1 VPHHDEHVH
10 GRPVAAALGKIRGDR
25 PRRRSVSADDDRRDA
40 LGHLRGS
47 GRIVHQPGGRVVVD
61 VDEARREHEPARID
75 DRVATAR
82 LDGADGYDAPVLD
95 AHGTPSGRRA
105 GAVDDACVDDRRGR
119 PVGRRIL
126 CANGDGERQRQC
138 ASGEESRGHCAV
150 FYGSDAGTGT
160 AELRRAVESAPLIES
175 FGRLLMDSRTARS
188 EFRFEKRRAD
198 AIVAFVGGESVAGC
212 FFIADGTSRHEGP
225 ERVSD
230 LLNSES
236 GFFPFEIRGLDGPE
250 TVLYNRSRVITVQI
264 FDNEE
269 QREPGYAVAMR
280 RGVSILLSDG
290 RRIDGAVR
298 IYRPE
303 GRDRL
308 SDWTR
313 QPELFRYVEG
323 DAATLIVN
331 ADHIV
336 SVSEVPG
343 S

>member
-1 VPHHDEHVH
+1 
-10 GRPVAAALGKIRGDR
+10 
-25 PRRRSVSADDDRRDA
+25 
-40 LGHLRGS
+40 
-47 GRIVHQPGGRVVVD
+47 
-61 VDEARREHEPARID
+61 
-75 DRVATAR
+75 
-82 LDGADGYDAPVLD
+82 
-95 AHGTPSGRRA
+95 
-105 GAVDDACVDDRRGR
+105 
-119 PVGRRIL
+119 
-126 CANGDGERQRQC
+126 
-138 ASGEESRGHCAV
+138 
-150 FYGSDAGTGT
+150 
-160 AELRRAVESAPLIES
+160 
-175 FGRLLMDSRTARS
+175 MDSRTARS

-250 TVLYNRSRVITVQI
+250 MVLYNRSRVITVQLS
-264 FDNEE
+264 DNEE
-269 QREPGYAVAMR
+269 QREPGYAVATR

-290 RRIDGAVR
+290 RRIDGVVR

-336 SVSEVPG
+336 SVSEVSG